1 MELTACGKLRVIVFY
16 RRQTG
21 RGEDYVKGGDFF
33 LGGVREL
40 CKNHSTVLIKN
51 LKYVGV
57 GERGR

>member
-1 MELTACGKLRVIVFY
+1 M
-16 RRQTG
+16 G

-33 LGGVREL
+33 SDGVKEL

>member
-1 MELTACGKLRVIVFY
+1 MTTWGKMRVMIVFY
-16 RRQTG
+16 RRG

-33 LGGVREL
+33 WGGVREL

-57 GERGR
+57 RERGR